1 MKSIMF
7 CYIITISYLLAHC
20 QVPCG
25 IYDDARKIIEIE
37 EDIMTIKK
45 AINNIQLISSQ
56 NIQTAQDM
64 NQLVRWITTKEEHA
78 QHIQNTIMEYYL
90 SQRIKPK
97 EKNNDDYLKYVSMTT
112 LCQQIIFYAMK
123 TKQSVDKK
131 HLGELSN
138 ILNEFE
144 NIYFDSHGIE
154 HLNNLRNN

>member
-1 MKSIMF
+1 MNNM
-7 CYIITISYLLAHC
+7 IIYCIISISYLFAHC

-37 EDIMTIKK
+37 EHIQTI
-45 AINNIQLISSQ
+45 NIAMESILTITSK
-56 NIQTAQDM
+56 NKQTAQEM
-64 NQLVRWITTKEEHA
+64 NQLVRWIITKEEHA
-78 QHIQNTIMEYYL
+78 QHIQNTIMEYFL

-97 EKNNDDYLKYVSMTT
+97 ELNNDDYSKYVSMTT

-123 TKQSVDKK
+123 TKQSVDIK
-131 HLGELSN
+131 HLGELSK
-138 ILNEFE
+138 ILNELE

>member
-7 CYIITISYLLAHC
+7 CYIITISYLFAHC

-56 NIQTAQDM
+56 NIQTAQEM

-78 QHIQNTIMEYYL
+78 QHIQNTIMEYFL

-97 EKNNDDYLKYVSMTT
+97 ESNNDDYSKYVSMTT

>member
-1 MKSIMF
+1 MKNILI
-7 CYIITISYLLAHC
+7 CYIITISYLFPHC

-90 SQRIKPK
+90 SQICKY
-97 EKNNDDYLKYVSMTT
+97 DYIMSTNYL
-112 LCQQIIFYAMK
+112 LCY
-123 TKQSVDKK
+123 
-131 HLGELSN
+131 
-138 ILNEFE
+138 E
-144 NIYFDSHGIE
+144 N
-154 HLNNLRNN
+154 